1 MTYTDSDD
9 EKPEPDA
16 VTADEAHVINEAA
29 RSLAITTAR
38 VADAH
43 HGSDI
48 VAFHVG
54 EVLGVAE
61 YFVVMGASNRRLV
74 RALVETIEEET
85 RIATGQSPIRVE
97 GANEQSWVLIDY
109 GDVIVHVFQ
118 TETRE
123 FYEIERLYKDV
134 PRLDWKPEASD
145 SPL

>member
-1 MTYTDSDD
+1 MTYTDDD
-9 EKPEPDA
+9 PDMPEPETPPEEY
-16 VTADEAHVINEAA
+16 VVNEAA

-48 VAFHVG
+48 VAFRVG

-61 YFVVMGASNRRLV
+61 YFVVMGASKRRLV

-85 RIATGQSPIRVE
+85 RIETGQSPIRVE
-97 GANEQSWVLIDY
+97 GASEQSWVLMDY

-134 PRLDWKPEASD
+134 PKLEWKPEASD
-145 SPL
+145 TPL